1 MRGIIVNAV
10 WDKDACVWVATS
22 DDVPG
27 LITEAETAEL
37 LEQKLCVMIP
47 ELLIENGVISSSE
60 HKEIPFHLRAER
72 DYLAKA
78 C

>member
-1 MRGIIVNAV
+1 MPKILVKAV
-10 WDKDACVWVATS
+10 WDEDAKVWVATS

-27 LITEAETAEL
+27 LVTEADTAEL

-47 ELLIENGVISSSE
+47 ELLIENGLIKDCDHE
-60 HKEIPFHLRAER
+60 GIPFHILAER
-72 DYLAKA
+72 DSLAKA

>member
-1 MRGIIVNAV
+1 MREIKVNAV
-10 WDKDACVWVATS
+10 WDKDAQVWVATS

-47 ELLIENGVISSSE
+47 ELLIENGAISCNDR
-60 HKEIPFHLRAER
+60 KEIPFYLCAER
-72 DYLAKA
+72 HSLAKA